1 MGDRTPPSN
10 PSLRLGRL
18 RRRRRRRRVRIP
30 ANGLDAPPV
39 IRVPRV
45 RRNIIRRNIM
55 RALNNAA
62 RGNNNSDNTHQNHVP
77 NHQRPDYI
85 PDPNQA
91 RGGGEDPNKDKS
103 EPVQPEIKF

>member
-10 PSLRLGRL
+10 GSLVPP
-18 RRRRRRRRVRIP
+18 RRRSRVRV
-30 ANGLDAPPV
+30 PPV
-39 IRVPRV
+39 NRVPGV
-45 RRNIIRRNIM
+45 RRNIM

-62 RGNNNSDNTHQNHVP
+62 RGNNNSDHNVP

-91 RGGGEDPNKDKS
+91 RGGGEDLNKDKS
-103 EPVQPEIKF
+103 VPVQPELKF